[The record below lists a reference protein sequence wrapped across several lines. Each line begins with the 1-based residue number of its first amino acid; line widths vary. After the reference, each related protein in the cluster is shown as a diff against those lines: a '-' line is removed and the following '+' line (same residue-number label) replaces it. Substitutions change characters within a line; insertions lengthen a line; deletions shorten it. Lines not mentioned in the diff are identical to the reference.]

1 MMCDVDK
8 LALNDNFGI
17 DEYMNCD
24 WLTSVCVMQDYVT
37 YWLLRLN
44 VTIND
49 MINVQCLLTCKCL

>member
-37 YWLLRLN
+37 YWLLRL
-44 VTIND
+44 VTL
-49 MINVQCLLTCKCL
+49 MW